1 MPLSRRISGVFII
14 LLLMLLLLLLAAC
27 GGSNTPQA
35 KKPTPTPT
43 PTPGLGVQLLTAMA
57 QKINTAKTL
66 HGIFD
71 VKISGQALNGTVN
84 SEIWNASPNK
94 NRTIVLQS
102 TVSQFPTGSVTVTNG
117 KQVWQYDPAKKVV
130 YTGSV
135 TPTSAT
141 PTTGSRSGAG
151 GQGQFILNIVQA
163 VFTRSD
169 ATLVSSS
176 ARVNG
181 HDAYDVHVMPHS
193 QTPTSGG
200 STGGS
205 GIGNLSYDGDVFIDK
220 ATNLPLQ
227 VNLSIQGF
235 GQVALNLPMLV
246 LNQSFPD
253 STFTFVVP
261 AGVKVL
267 PLQQAN
273 ATPGTGSI
281 TLAQAEQQAGYHLL
295 SIPSTQTDY
304 QLNGV
309 NALGAPGSQVYTL
322 NYTKGSISFTI
333 AEGKPLANL
342 PGNTG
347 QKVSLRGTTGILST
361 TSGSTILAWTENGVG
376 ITITGPLSNDQ
387 VVAIAKLLS

>member
-1 MPLSRRISGVFII
+1 MNTQEPPMPLSRRISGVFII

-169 ATLVSSS
+169 ATVVSSS
-176 ARVNG
+176 
-181 HDAYDVHVMPHS
+181 
-193 QTPTSGG
+193 
-200 STGGS
+200 
-205 GIGNLSYDGDVFIDK
+205 
-220 ATNLPLQ
+220 
-227 VNLSIQGF
+227 
-235 GQVALNLPMLV
+235 
-246 LNQSFPD
+246 
-253 STFTFVVP
+253 
-261 AGVKVL
+261 
-267 PLQQAN
+267 
-273 ATPGTGSI
+273 
-281 TLAQAEQQAGYHLL
+281 
-295 SIPSTQTDY
+295 
-304 QLNGV
+304 
-309 NALGAPGSQVYTL
+309 
-322 NYTKGSISFTI
+322 
-333 AEGKPLANL
+333 
-342 PGNTG
+342 
-347 QKVSLRGTTGILST
+347 
-361 TSGSTILAWTENGVG
+361 
-376 ITITGPLSNDQ
+376 
-387 VVAIAKLLS
+387 